1 MRWITRGIGIA
12 AGVVLIA
19 LGPSTRGLGL
29 VLVVIGLVAA
39 FGFEA
44 LRRRSIRPT
53 SLSRVYSANEA
64 QTFAAVENAIQQL
77 GYKVLSKDPMA
88 QALSFNTGMSLKTWA
103 GQDYT
108 ATLHLASGPDSTEL
122 ELTGSISQRGMGALQ
137 AVSWGETE
145 RCARRVL
152 DRVQAILTRSSAG

>member
-19 LGPSTRGLGL
+19 LGPSTRGLG
-29 VLVVIGLVAA
+29 VVVVVVGLVAA

-44 LRRRSIRPT
+44 LRRRTVRST
-53 SLSRVYSANEA
+53 SLSRVYPANEA
-64 QTFAAVENAIQQL
+64 QTFAAVETAIQQL
-77 GYKVLSKDPMA
+77 DYKVLSKDLTA
-88 QALSFNTGMSLKTWA
+88 QTLSFNTGMSLKTWA

-108 ATLHLASGPDSTEL
+108 AALHLASGPDSTEL
-122 ELTGSISQRGMGALQ
+122 ELTGSTSQRGMGALPS
-137 AVSWGETE
+137 VSWGETE

-152 DRVQAILTRSSAG
+152 DRVWAILTRSSDG